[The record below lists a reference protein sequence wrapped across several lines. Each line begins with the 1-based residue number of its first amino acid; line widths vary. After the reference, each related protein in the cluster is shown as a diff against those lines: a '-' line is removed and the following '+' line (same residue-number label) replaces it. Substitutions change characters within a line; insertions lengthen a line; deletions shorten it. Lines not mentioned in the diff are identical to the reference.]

1 MAIVQQNGEVDNL
14 EGDQTIVASEP
25 NHLGQGPDSLS
36 YQAPDYLASQYTP
49 APKPPTAPS
58 GGALAGMSPN
68 IDFSGSSS
76 ALRDKLVSDTMR
88 YIGQPY
94 VWGALDC
101 SGLMQRGYASIGIH
115 LPRISYQQ
123 ADYGKKTS
131 IKNLAVGDLVAWDE
145 GPRNPGADHVAMFIG
160 YDKQGR
166 PQILEAAHTGTDVRV
181 RVLGANEGA
190 WGVHISLPGE

>member
-1 MAIVQQNGEVDNL
+1 MAIVPEIGEQTRL
-14 EGDQTIVASEP
+14 EGQQTLVASEP
-25 NHLGQGPDSLS
+25 DNFGAAPDSLD
-36 YQAPDYLASQYTP
+36 YQAPDYLSSQYTP
-49 APKPPTAPS
+49 QPASSSPAAGTAGAGVSVDFS
-58 GGALAGMSPN
+58 GGA
-68 IDFSGSSS
+68 S
-76 ALRDKLVSDTMR
+76 AMRDKLVSNAMR

-123 ADYGKKTS
+123 ADYGQKTA
-131 IKNLAVGDLVAWDE
+131 IKNLSVGDLVAWDE

-160 YDKQGR
+160 FDSKGR
-166 PQILEAAHTGTDVRV
+166 PRILEAAHTGTDVRV

-190 WGVHISLPGE
+190 WGVHIKLPGE